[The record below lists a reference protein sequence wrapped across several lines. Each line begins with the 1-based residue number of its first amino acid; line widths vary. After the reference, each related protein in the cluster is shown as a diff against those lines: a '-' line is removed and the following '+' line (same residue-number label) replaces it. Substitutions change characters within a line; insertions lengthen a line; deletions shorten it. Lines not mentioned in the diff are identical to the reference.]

1 MRKKKQRMSN
11 SARSRQR
18 AFHMM
23 LFLPVLLLFIFNYL
37 PIFGLVMAFQDFQPG
52 LGFLILEQS
61 IICPIFFRH

>member
-52 LGFLILEQS
+52 LGF
-61 IICPIFFRH
+61 